1 MLLLART
8 VLAAPAPQALQP
20 AAAPNASALIAP
32 EVSLFVGGPPAG
44 GAAAPAGGV
53 GTAGVGIA
61 EYAQCK
67 QLMKK
72 CNQYYGGSWEKFAE
86 CHDQCAK
93 LAVAKAVAKAA
104 QGMSDSVAYK
114 QGFIQGRE
122 EGKEKGEEEGEI
134 KGIKVT
140 QDLFDCCEAAAG
152 KIPGDPQK
160 NIGTCMDDPEFAKK
174 YGCAPKDD
182 DPKTEERLRSAM
194 ADEAKT
200 KRK

>member
-1 MLLLART
+1 MLLLAT

-32 EVSLFVGGPPAG
+32 EAPLPAAGTTPPAG
-44 GAAAPAGGV
+44 AGPPGGAGGEKRACPQAN
-53 GTAGVGIA
+53 GAPLQLTKADFEANKCKTA
-61 EYAQCK
+61 K
-67 QLMKK
+67 
-72 CNQYYGGSWEKFAE
+72 W
-86 CHDQCAK
+86 D
-93 LAVAKAVAKAA
+93 LALPAPKANVK
-104 QGMSDSVAYK
+104 DHVAYK
-114 QGFIQGRE
+114 QGFKEGRE

>member
-1 MLLLART
+1 MLLLARS

-20 AAAPNASALIAP
+20 AAAPNASALISP
-32 EVSLFVGGPPAG
+32 EVPLPAGGQTPG
-44 GAAAPAGGV
+44 GAAAPAGGGAAAPAGGGAAGERRACPKAD
-53 GTAGVGIA
+53 GTKLQLTKA
-61 EYAQCK
+61 EFEAN
-67 QLMKK
+67 K
-72 CNQYYGGSWEKFAE
+72 CPT
-86 CHDQCAK
+86 AK
-93 LAVAKAVAKAA
+93 WDLALPAPKANVKNH
-104 QGMSDSVAYK
+104 VAYQ
-114 QGFIQGRE
+114 QGFKEGRE

-182 DPKTEERLRSAM
+182 DPKTEERLRTAM

>member
-32 EVSLFVGGPPAG
+32 EVPLPAAGTTPPTGAGAGAGPTG
-44 GAAAPAGGV
+44 GAAGERRACPKADGSKLQLTKAEFEANKCPTAKWDLAIPAP
-53 GTAGVGIA
+53 
-61 EYAQCK
+61 
-67 QLMKK
+67 
-72 CNQYYGGSWEKFAE
+72 
-86 CHDQCAK
+86 
-93 LAVAKAVAKAA
+93 KANVKNHI
-104 QGMSDSVAYK
+104 AYK
-114 QGFIQGRE
+114 QGFKEGRE

-182 DPKTEERLRSAM
+182 DPKTEERLRTAM

>member
-1 MLLLART
+1 MLLLARA

-20 AAAPNASALIAP
+20 AAAPNASALISP
-32 EVSLFVGGPPAG
+32 EVPPPAG
-44 GAAAPAGGV
+44 GAAAPAGGAAAPA
-53 GTAGVGIA
+53 AGGGA
-61 EYAQCK
+61 GGEKRACPGDKK
-67 QLMKK
+67 QYTQQEFNTK
-72 CNQYYGGSWEKFAE
+72 CGSTKW
-86 CHDQCAK
+86 D
-93 LAVAKAVAKAA
+93 LAVPAPKANVKNH
-104 QGMSDSVAYK
+104 VAYQ
-114 QGFIQGRE
+114 QGFKEGRE

-140 QDLFDCCEAAAG
+140 QDLFECCYVAAG

-160 NIGTCMDDPEFAKK
+160 NIFTCMDDPEFAKK

-182 DPKTEERLRSAM
+182 DPKTEERLRTAM

>member
-1 MLLLART
+1 MLVLARA

-32 EVSLFVGGPPAG
+32 EVPLPAAGTTLPAG
-44 GAAAPAGGV
+44 SASATPRGGAGEKRTCP
-53 GTAGVGIA
+53 
-61 EYAQCK
+61 K
-67 QLMKK
+67 DK
-72 CNQYYGGSWEKFAE
+72 NQYTQQEFNTRCVSTKWELALPPPKANVK
-86 CHDQCAK
+86 DQ
-93 LAVAKAVAKAA
+93 
-104 QGMSDSVAYK
+104 VAYK
-114 QGFIQGRE
+114 QGFKEGRE

-182 DPKTEERLRSAM
+182 DPKTEERLRTAM

>member
-1 MLLLART
+1 MLLLARA

-20 AAAPNASALIAP
+20 AAAPNASALISP
-32 EVSLFVGGPPAG
+32 EVPLPAGGPPAG
-44 GAAAPAGGV
+44 GAAAPAGGGAGGEKRTCPKAD
-53 GTAGVGIA
+53 GTKVQLTKDQF
-61 EYAQCK
+61 EAQCK
-67 QLMKK
+67 ALK
-72 CNQYYGGSWEKFAE
+72 W
-86 CHDQCAK
+86 D
-93 LAVAKAVAKAA
+93 LALPPPKANVKNH
-104 QGMSDSVAYK
+104 VAYQ
-114 QGFIQGRE
+114 QGFKEGRE

>member
-1 MLLLART
+1 MG
-8 VLAAPAPQALQP
+8 LAALASSLEAEGIETPEDMLDLAPAEIERLPVRLVEKLQLTKAEFEANKCPTAKWDLAVPAP
-20 AAAPNASALIAP
+20 
-32 EVSLFVGGPPAG
+32 
-44 GAAAPAGGV
+44 
-53 GTAGVGIA
+53 
-61 EYAQCK
+61 
-67 QLMKK
+67 
-72 CNQYYGGSWEKFAE
+72 
-86 CHDQCAK
+86 
-93 LAVAKAVAKAA
+93 KANVKNH
-104 QGMSDSVAYK
+104 VAYQ
-114 QGFIQGRE
+114 QGFKEGRE

-182 DPKTEERLRSAM
+182 DPKTEERLRTAM

>member
-1 MLLLART
+1 MLSLAAALLG
-8 VLAAPAPQALQP
+8 APAPQALQP

-32 EVSLFVGGPPAG
+32 EVPLPAAGTAPPTGAGAGAGPTG
-44 GAAAPAGGV
+44 GAAGERRACPKADGTKLQLTKAEFEANKCPTAKWDLAIPAP
-53 GTAGVGIA
+53 
-61 EYAQCK
+61 
-67 QLMKK
+67 
-72 CNQYYGGSWEKFAE
+72 
-86 CHDQCAK
+86 
-93 LAVAKAVAKAA
+93 KANVK
-104 QGMSDSVAYK
+104 DHVAYK
-114 QGFIQGRE
+114 QGFKEGRE

-182 DPKTEERLRSAM
+182 DPKTEERLRTAM

>member
-32 EVSLFVGGPPAG
+32 EAPLPAAGTTPPAG
-44 GAAAPAGGV
+44 AGPPGGAGGEKRACPQAN
-53 GTAGVGIA
+53 GPPLQLTKTDFEANKCKTA
-61 EYAQCK
+61 K
-67 QLMKK
+67 
-72 CNQYYGGSWEKFAE
+72 W
-86 CHDQCAK
+86 D
-93 LAVAKAVAKAA
+93 LALPAPKANVKNH
-104 QGMSDSVAYK
+104 VAYQ
-114 QGFIQGRE
+114 QGFKEGRE

>member
-1 MLLLART
+1 MLLLARA

-32 EVSLFVGGPPAG
+32 EVPLPAGGPPAG
-44 GAAAPAGGV
+44 GAAAPAGG
-53 GTAGVGIA
+53 GAGGEKRACPQANGAPLQLTKAEFEANKCPTA
-61 EYAQCK
+61 K
-67 QLMKK
+67 
-72 CNQYYGGSWEKFAE
+72 W
-86 CHDQCAK
+86 D
-93 LAVAKAVAKAA
+93 LAVPAPKANVKNH
-104 QGMSDSVAYK
+104 VAYQ
-114 QGFIQGRE
+114 QGFKEGRE

-140 QDLFDCCEAAAG
+140 QDLFDCCEAAVE
-152 KIPGDPQK
+152 KIPGDPRK

-182 DPKTEERLRSAM
+182 DPKTEERLRTAM

>member
-1 MLLLART
+1 MLLLARA

-32 EVSLFVGGPPAG
+32 EAPLPAAGTTPPAG
-44 GAAAPAGGV
+44 AGPTGGTGGEKRACPQANGAPLQLTKADFEANKCKTAKWDLALPAP
-53 GTAGVGIA
+53 
-61 EYAQCK
+61 
-67 QLMKK
+67 
-72 CNQYYGGSWEKFAE
+72 
-86 CHDQCAK
+86 
-93 LAVAKAVAKAA
+93 KANVK
-104 QGMSDSVAYK
+104 DHVAYK
-114 QGFIQGRE
+114 QGFKEGRE

-182 DPKTEERLRSAM
+182 DPKTEERLRTAM

-200 KRK
+200 KQGRK

>member
-1 MLLLART
+1 MLLLARA

-20 AAAPNASALIAP
+20 AAAPNASALISP
-32 EVSLFVGGPPAG
+32 EVPLPAVGQPAGGAAPAAGG
-44 GAAAPAGGV
+44 GAAAPAGG
-53 GTAGVGIA
+53 GAGGEKRACPQANGAPLQLTKADFEANKCKTA
-61 EYAQCK
+61 K
-67 QLMKK
+67 
-72 CNQYYGGSWEKFAE
+72 W
-86 CHDQCAK
+86 D
-93 LAVAKAVAKAA
+93 LALPAPKPNVKNH
-104 QGMSDSVAYK
+104 VAYQ
-114 QGFIQGRE
+114 QGFKEGRE

-182 DPKTEERLRSAM
+182 DPKTEERLRTAM

>member
-1 MLLLART
+1 MGRPRQALVR
-8 VLAAPAPQALQP
+8 LAAVLLHRLVARCGERRMSEGNKQYTQADFETSCNLK
-20 AAAPNASALIAP
+20 
-32 EVSLFVGGPPAG
+32 VGARPP
-44 GAAAPAGGV
+44 PP
-53 GTAGVGIA
+53 
-61 EYAQCK
+61 
-67 QLMKK
+67 
-72 CNQYYGGSWEKFAE
+72 
-86 CHDQCAK
+86 
-93 LAVAKAVAKAA
+93 KANVKNH
-104 QGMSDSVAYK
+104 VAYK
-114 QGFIQGRE
+114 QGFKEGHE

-182 DPKTEERLRSAM
+182 DPKTEERLRTAM

>member
-1 MLLLART
+1 MLLLARA

-32 EVSLFVGGPPAG
+32 EVPLPAAGTAPPTGAGAGAGPTG
-44 GAAAPAGGV
+44 GAAGERRACPKADGTKLQLTKAEFEANKCPTAKWDLAIPAP
-53 GTAGVGIA
+53 
-61 EYAQCK
+61 
-67 QLMKK
+67 
-72 CNQYYGGSWEKFAE
+72 
-86 CHDQCAK
+86 
-93 LAVAKAVAKAA
+93 KANVK
-104 QGMSDSVAYK
+104 DHVAYK
-114 QGFIQGRE
+114 QGFKEGRE

-182 DPKTEERLRSAM
+182 DPKTEERLRTAM

-200 KRK
+200 KQGRK

>member
-1 MLLLART
+1 MASFIASLNKGHHSLLAFFL
-8 VLAAPAPQALQP
+8 VIECPWGGK
-20 AAAPNASALIAP
+20 
-32 EVSLFVGGPPAG
+32 VG
-44 GAAAPAGGV
+44 
-53 GTAGVGIA
+53 
-61 EYAQCK
+61 
-67 QLMKK
+67 
-72 CNQYYGGSWEKFAE
+72 
-86 CHDQCAK
+86 
-93 LAVAKAVAKAA
+93 
-104 QGMSDSVAYK
+104 
-114 QGFIQGRE
+114 GRE

-182 DPKTEERLRSAM
+182 DPKTEERLRTAM

>member
-1 MLLLART
+1 MTKLQLTKAEFEANKCPTAKWDLAI
-8 VLAAPAPQALQP
+8 PAP
-20 AAAPNASALIAP
+20 
-32 EVSLFVGGPPAG
+32 
-44 GAAAPAGGV
+44 
-53 GTAGVGIA
+53 
-61 EYAQCK
+61 
-67 QLMKK
+67 
-72 CNQYYGGSWEKFAE
+72 
-86 CHDQCAK
+86 
-93 LAVAKAVAKAA
+93 KANVK
-104 QGMSDSVAYK
+104 DHVAYK
-114 QGFIQGRE
+114 QGFKEGRE

-182 DPKTEERLRSAM
+182 DPKTEERLRTAM

>member
-1 MLLLART
+1 MKQAKAR
-8 VLAAPAPQALQP
+8 
-20 AAAPNASALIAP
+20 
-32 EVSLFVGGPPAG
+32 
-44 GAAAPAGGV
+44 
-53 GTAGVGIA
+53 
-61 EYAQCK
+61 
-67 QLMKK
+67 
-72 CNQYYGGSWEKFAE
+72 
-86 CHDQCAK
+86 K
-93 LAVAKAVAKAA
+93 LATAA
-104 QGMSDSVAYK
+104 IGNANRQGERAEQFLEAALTYCVFLTLHGVHRAPLMRCLSAYHNRDEEALERLPLMMAGAMYQQSRLDRE
-114 QGFIQGRE
+114 QGFKEGRE

-182 DPKTEERLRSAM
+182 DPKTEERLRTAM

>member
-1 MLLLART
+1 MTHRKRTCPKDNKQYTRADFESSCKSTRWELA
-8 VLAAPAPQALQP
+8 L
-20 AAAPNASALIAP
+20 
-32 EVSLFVGGPPAG
+32 PP
-44 GAAAPAGGV
+44 P
-53 GTAGVGIA
+53 
-61 EYAQCK
+61 
-67 QLMKK
+67 
-72 CNQYYGGSWEKFAE
+72 
-86 CHDQCAK
+86 
-93 LAVAKAVAKAA
+93 KANVKNH
-104 QGMSDSVAYK
+104 VAYQ
-114 QGFIQGRE
+114 QGFKEGRE

-182 DPKTEERLRSAM
+182 DPKTEERLRTAM

>member
-1 MLLLART
+1 MQLTKAEFEANKCKTAKWDLAI
-8 VLAAPAPQALQP
+8 PAP
-20 AAAPNASALIAP
+20 
-32 EVSLFVGGPPAG
+32 
-44 GAAAPAGGV
+44 
-53 GTAGVGIA
+53 
-61 EYAQCK
+61 
-67 QLMKK
+67 
-72 CNQYYGGSWEKFAE
+72 
-86 CHDQCAK
+86 
-93 LAVAKAVAKAA
+93 KANVK
-104 QGMSDSVAYK
+104 DHVAYK
-114 QGFIQGRE
+114 QGFKEGRE

-182 DPKTEERLRSAM
+182 DPKTEERLRTAM

>member
-1 MLLLART
+1 MQDRKVGPAL
-8 VLAAPAPQALQP
+8 PAPKPNVKNPSRTNRASKR
-20 AAAPNASALIAP
+20 AA
-32 EVSLFVGGPPAG
+32 
-44 GAAAPAGGV
+44 
-53 GTAGVGIA
+53 
-61 EYAQCK
+61 
-67 QLMKK
+67 
-72 CNQYYGGSWEKFAE
+72 
-86 CHDQCAK
+86 
-93 LAVAKAVAKAA
+93 
-104 QGMSDSVAYK
+104 
-114 QGFIQGRE
+114 RR
-122 EGKEKGEEEGEI
+122 KEKGEEEGEI

-182 DPKTEERLRSAM
+182 DPKTEERLRTAM

>member
-1 MLLLART
+1 MLLLARA

-20 AAAPNASALIAP
+20 AAAPNASALISP
-32 EVSLFVGGPPAG
+32 EVPLPAAGTAPRAGAGPTGG
-44 GAAAPAGGV
+44 GAAAPAGG
-53 GTAGVGIA
+53 GAGGETRV
-61 EYAQCK
+61 CPK
-67 QLMKK
+67 DNKK
-72 CNQYYGGSWEKFAE
+72 YTQQQFNT
-86 CHDQCAK
+86 QCASEK
-93 LAVAKAVAKAA
+93 WELATPPPKPNVKNT
-104 QGMSDSVAYK
+104 VAYQ
-114 QGFIQGRE
+114 QGFKEGRE

-182 DPKTEERLRSAM
+182 DPKTEERLRTAM

-200 KRK
+200 KQGRK